1 MVSYEASLGMSLA
14 TVFLVTGTLSTS
26 GIVNAQG
33 TLGTWNVVA
42 TGLVPFVIFFISA
55 TAELNRP
62 PFDLVEAEQELVG
75 GFNTEY
81 SSIRFALFFLA
92 EFMNTITM
100 SALMVTL
107 FFGGPQPL
115 IPNGLEGTVWLFL
128 KVLVFLYV
136 YVWLR
141 ATLPRFRYDQL
152 MNLGW
157 KVLIPA
163 SLGWFMLLAAQR
175 LGRDQGWNIVAVT
188 VVSVVVLGICYVL
201 LQLAFS
207 VSAKQREAEG
217 SMF

>member
-1 MVSYEASLGMSLA
+1 
-14 TVFLVTGTLSTS
+14 
-26 GIVNAQG
+26 
-33 TLGTWNVVA
+33 
-42 TGLVPFVIFFISA
+42 VPFIIFFIAA

-81 SSIRFALFFLA
+81 SSIRFSLFYLA
-92 EFMNTITM
+92 EFMNTVTM

-107 FFGGPQPL
+107 FFGGPQPVAFGNTVL
-115 IPNGLEGTVWLFL
+115 DIPLLPNGIEGSVWLLL
-128 KVLVFLYV
+128 KTLVFLYT

-152 MNLGW
+152 MDFGW
-157 KVLIPA
+157 KILIPA

-175 LGRDQGWNIVAVT
+175 LGKNEGWNTIVVT
-188 VVSVVVLGICYVL
+188 GASVLVLIICYLL
-201 LQLAFS
+201 LQRAFS
-207 VSAKQREAEG
+207 VSNKQREAEG